1 MAETNV
7 NILTLNIYDT
17 DSFSD
22 VYNTVTTGENQS
34 ISYTYKESL
43 PTVLFTA
50 KQISWTKIYSIWDEC
65 TSFYP
70 GKFFEVLREEGTG
83 TNKKNVLAMFG
94 NVNENRAADFKENGA
109 KDESTYVG
117 TARWTL
123 GTDGSFIIV
132 GTNISRETQIAEFK
146 KEFKK
151 MLNTALKVTI
161 KNTSDTAISLAKNTP
176 QTFKSGEAG
185 YEFTIDFVSTGE
197 EGTENWFDY
206 DVVKGDSYNP
216 QQAKESNS

>member
-1 MAETNV
+1 MAEANI

-17 DSFSD
+17 DSFSA
-22 VYNTVTTGENQS
+22 VYNSSGSNQS
-34 ISYTYKESL
+34 ISYTYKSPL
-43 PTVLFTA
+43 PSVLFTA

-94 NVNENRAADFKENGA
+94 NVNESRAADFKENGA

-117 TARWTL
+117 TATWTY
-123 GTDGSFIIV
+123 GVDGSFVITGANV
-132 GTNISRETQIAEFK
+132 SSETQITEFK

-151 MLNTALKVTI
+151 MLNSALTVTI

-176 QTFKSGEAG
+176 RTFKSGEAG
-185 YEFTIDFVSTGE
+185 YEFTIDFVSTGTD
-197 EGTENWFDY
+197 GTENWFDY
-206 DVVKGDSYNP
+206 NVVKGDSYNP
-216 QQAKESNS
+216 Q

>member
-17 DSFSD
+17 DSFSS
-22 VYNTVTTGENQS
+22 VYDTSTSNGKTT
-34 ISYTYKESL
+34 YTYKANL

-70 GKFFEVLREEGTG
+70 GKFFEVLREEGTEG
-83 TNKKNVLAMFG
+83 NKKDVLAMFG

-117 TARWTL
+117 TATWTY
-123 GTDGSFIIV
+123 GADGGFVIT
-132 GTNISRETQIAEFK
+132 GTNVSEETKTSEFK

-151 MLNTALKVTI
+151 MLNAALKVTI
-161 KNTSDTAISLAKNTP
+161 KNTSDTAISLAKNAL
-176 QTFKSGEAG
+176 QTFKSGETG
-185 YEFTIDFVSTGE
+185 YEFTIDFVSTGT
-197 EGTENWFDY
+197 EGTESWFDY
-206 DVVKGDSYNP
+206 SVIKGDSYNP
-216 QQAKESNS
+216 QQTNNS